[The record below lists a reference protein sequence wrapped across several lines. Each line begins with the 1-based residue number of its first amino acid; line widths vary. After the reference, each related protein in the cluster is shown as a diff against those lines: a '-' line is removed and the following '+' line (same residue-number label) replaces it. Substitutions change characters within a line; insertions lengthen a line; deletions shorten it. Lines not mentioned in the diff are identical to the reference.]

1 MGVTHCGDL
10 AVSAPQPDGSTAP
23 VSRVTPAALEL
34 TTEIKIAR

>member
-10 AVSAPQPDGSTAP
+10 AVSAPQPDGSTATGQQDH
-23 VSRVTPAALEL
+23 SDRLEL